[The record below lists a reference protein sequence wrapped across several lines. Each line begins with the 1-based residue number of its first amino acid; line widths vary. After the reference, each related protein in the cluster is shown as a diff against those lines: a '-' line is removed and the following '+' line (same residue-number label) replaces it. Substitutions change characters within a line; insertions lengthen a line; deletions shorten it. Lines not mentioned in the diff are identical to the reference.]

1 MPNLSDLIPPRLGTS
16 GYSGYSS
23 SSGTSG
29 YSGHSG
35 YSAYSGYSGYSG
47 KSGYSAYSGTSW
59 SGYSAYSG
67 SSGTSAYSG
76 VAGAATGNLDVTVTA
91 GEALSARDFV
101 YVAPVTGGGLTAGRA
116 YKADADT
123 VRASTQGFYFGF
135 VVANISA
142 AATGTVRLMGSMAGF
157 TVTAGAPQYLSTTA
171 GAITE
176 TGVVA
181 TGGTISYSGGYTIHT
196 FTTDGTFTVLRP
208 GTVEYLVVAGG
219 GGGGKDAGAGGGA
232 GGVRDGTGFAVTP
245 QAYTITVGGG
255 GNGATS
261 AGRGTTGSNSVF
273 STITS
278 NGGGGGGAY
287 ANPTGT
293 SGYDGGSGGGGGG
306 GTTNGGS
313 AGSGNTPSTT
323 PSQGNNGSAGS
334 GSGSSGTG
342 AGAGGGAGAA
352 GGASTT
358 TVGGIGGIG
367 VQSSISGTATYYGG
381 GGGGNSKSGSAQE
394 GGLGGGGKGGVRDVI
409 AGTAGTANRGGGG
422 GGSDYAYSGGNGGS
436 GIVIIRYLTTNSL
449 MVGIALDSSTI
460 LINCMG
466 ENTTLITSP
475 PASGYWAGG
484 LDAGVSRLDSI
495 EKTTFETD
503 TTSTIDAVLTAAS
516 TNPAG
521 CGGSSNGSSNGYV
534 SGGNTGAV
542 SDKTSKFVFST
553 EVCSAATTANLSIVR
568 TEHAGLSER
577 STKCYFSG
585 GDSGGAV
592 FQVRTDKITF
602 SNDTGASTTTANIS
616 LARTALAGAN
626 GGSSKGYFA
635 GGQTGLVV
643 KAATAD
649 KLTFSTD
656 VTGASTSSNLTV
668 ARYWLAALS
677 EGTTKCYFSGGH
689 TGSAVVTT
697 DKVTFSTDVTGAA
710 TTANLTSARSR
721 LAGIGSYEKGF
732 FCYGH
737 SATPV
742 DVTDK
747 ITFSSDTASAQSSAN
762 LSASRRAMAGFGST
776 GL

>member
-1 MPNLSDLIPPRLGTS
+1 MAP
-16 GYSGYSS
+16 
-23 SSGTSG
+23 
-29 YSGHSG
+29 
-35 YSAYSGYSGYSG
+35 
-47 KSGYSAYSGTSW
+47 SW
-59 SGYSAYSG
+59 
-67 SSGTSAYSG
+67 
-76 VAGAATGNLDVTVTA
+76 GN
-91 GEALSARDFV
+91 
-101 YVAPVTGGGLTAGRA
+101 GLT
-116 YKADADT
+116 
-123 VRASTQGFYFGF
+123 
-135 VVANISA
+135 
-142 AATGTVRLMGSMAGF
+142 
-157 TVTAGAPQYLSTTA
+157 
-171 GAITE
+171 
-176 TGVVA
+176 
-181 TGGTISYSGGYTIHT
+181 
-196 FTTDGTFTVLRP
+196 
-208 GTVEYLVVAGG
+208 
-219 GGGGKDAGAGGGA
+219 
-232 GGVRDGTGFAVTP
+232 
-245 QAYTITVGGG
+245 
-255 GNGATS
+255 
-261 AGRGTTGSNSVF
+261 
-273 STITS
+273 
-278 NGGGGGGAY
+278 
-287 ANPTGT
+287 
-293 SGYDGGSGGGGGG
+293 
-306 GTTNGGS
+306 
-313 AGSGNTPSTT
+313 
-323 PSQGNNGSAGS
+323 
-334 GSGSSGTG
+334 
-342 AGAGGGAGAA
+342 
-352 GGASTT
+352 
-358 TVGGIGGIG
+358 
-367 VQSSISGTATYYGG
+367 
-381 GGGGNSKSGSAQE
+381 
-394 GGLGGGGKGGVRDVI
+394 
-409 AGTAGTANRGGGG
+409 
-422 GGSDYAYSGGNGGS
+422 GGS
-436 GIVIIRYLTTNSL
+436 GIVIVRYLTTNSL

-466 ENTTLITSP
+466 ENTTLINLS

-516 TNPAG
+516 NNPAG

-534 SGGNTGAV
+534 SGGNTGAI

-568 TEHAGLSER
+568 TELAGLSER

-592 FQVRTDKITF
+592 YQVRTDKITF
-602 SNDTGASTTTANIS
+602 SNDTGASTTTANLS
-616 LARTALAGAN
+616 QARTALAGAN

-635 GGQTGLVV
+635 GGQTGMVV

-656 VTGASTSSNLTV
+656 VTGASTSSNLTA

-689 TGSAVVTT
+689 TGSAGIGQTVTT

-737 SATPV
+737 SEPFSQPV